1 MATDKTEVPV
11 RSVIGIGL
19 LSIGLILAVH
29 QSIWGYYYSMYGDEQ
44 QRKSLGVQSGLL
56 ERQRTDENARLSN
69 VSQAMQQVAASVGT
83 AQRPA
88 AITPRASTDL
98 QALQGW
104 GLRPRVV
111 PNPPPAQGD
120 TPAGADTSAPPAPAA
135 PAAPTTAAPAAAP
148 AAAAPTAAAPAAPA
162 AAATAAPTAAA
173 PAAAAHP
180 APAAA
185 H

>member
-19 LSIGLILAVH
+19 LSIGLIVAVH

-44 QRKSLGVQSGLL
+44 QRKSLGVASGLL
-56 ERQRTDENARLSN
+56 ERERSEEAARLSN

-104 GLRPRVV
+104 GQRPRVV

-120 TPAGADTSAPPAPAA
+120 PPAGADTN
-135 PAAPTTAAPAAAP
+135 APAAAP
-148 AAAAPTAAAPAAPA
+148 TAPAAAPTALV
-162 AAATAAPTAAA
+162 APTAAA
-173 PAAAAHP
+173 VAPAHPAPVAPAAAHP
-180 APAAA
+180 APTTAVAP

>member
-19 LSIGLILAVH
+19 LSIGLIVAVH

-56 ERQRTDENARLSN
+56 ERQRADESARLAN

-88 AITPRASTDL
+88 AITPRPSTDL

-120 TPAGADTSAPPAPAA
+120 TPAGADISAPPA
-135 PAAPTTAAPAAAP
+135 PAAPTTAAPAAA
-148 AAAAPTAAAPAAPA
+148 AP
-162 AAATAAPTAAA
+162 AAPTAAA

-180 APAAA
+180 APVAA

>member
-19 LSIGLILAVH
+19 LSIGLIVAVH

-44 QRKSLGVQSGLL
+44 QRKSLGVASGLL
-56 ERQRTDENARLSN
+56 ERERTEEAARLSN
-69 VSQAMQQVAASVGT
+69 VNQAMQQVAASVGT

-88 AITPRASTDL
+88 AITPRSSTDL

-104 GLRPRVV
+104 GQRPRVV

-120 TPAGADTSAPPAPAA
+120 LPAGADTNAPAA
-135 PAAPTTAAPAAAP
+135 APTPPAAPAAAP
-148 AAAAPTAAAPAAPA
+148 TAPPAPTAAAVPAAHPA
-162 AAATAAPTAAA
+162 PVAP
-173 PAAAAHP
+173 AAAHP
-180 APAAA
+180 APTTAAA
-185 H
+185 PH